1 MGIYGT
7 GYTGTE
13 SPVSRST
20 TAKERDYSYSDLDFV
35 FQPSPLYR
43 MQGLSGD
50 VVRKFDTEAIKQSV
64 KNIPGGQYCEYASQC
79 KSGLCQDWLCKKKTR
94 KL

>member
-20 TAKERDYSYSDLDFV
+20 TAKERDYVYSDLALFLNQVLFID
-35 FQPSPLYR
+35 
-43 MQGLSGD
+43 
-50 VVRKFDTEAIKQSV
+50 
-64 KNIPGGQYCEYASQC
+64 C
-79 KSGLCQDWLCKKKTR
+79 KV
-94 KL
+94 